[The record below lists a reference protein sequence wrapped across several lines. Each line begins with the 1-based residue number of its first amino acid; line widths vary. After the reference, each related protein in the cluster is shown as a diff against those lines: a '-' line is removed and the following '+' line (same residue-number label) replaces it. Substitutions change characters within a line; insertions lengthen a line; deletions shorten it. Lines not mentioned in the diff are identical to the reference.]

1 MRAPSSLRWLRPLAL
16 AVVFALLAV
25 GEGAGQVV
33 PQELQARARYAA
45 AQQAFQTLQAE
56 ASELQPRVAQVA
68 ATLEGYRRIGNQRAT
83 EDVFVNE
90 YFALALR
97 LQRVDVRSREA
108 RATLDEARR
117 DLLRVL
123 RDREDAFLAELSR
136 NPTRVREEEINRQVV
151 RIRQEVSQL
160 ERERQPIAEVGFR
173 PVPPLAAAPTDGP
186 VELRAK
192 AGFLE
197 RIAGDYIS
205 LLSFLDEEIAVRERS
220 LRLQRSAQD
229 ARDGIGR
236 FDGDRPPA
244 TGAAARPQGNLP
256 GRPEA
261 VEIQPQ
267 EPAFYDLPLVE
278 QIESL
283 RSVRSQAEQARDEAL
298 QRAIALRQLA
308 VLRGG
313 GGGNEP

>member
-1 MRAPSSLRWLRPLAL
+1 M
-16 AVVFALLAV
+16 
-25 GEGAGQVV
+25 GEVSAQTL
-33 PQELQARARYAA
+33 PQELQARARYSA
-45 AQQAFQTLQAE
+45 AQQTFQSLQAE

-68 ATLEGYRRIGNQRAT
+68 ATLEGYRRLGNQRAT

-136 NPTRVREEEINRQVV
+136 NPIRAREEEINRQIV

-205 LLSFLDEEIAVRERS
+205 LLSFLDDEIAVRERS

-244 TGAAARPQGNLP
+244 TGAGARPPGAIP
-256 GRPEA
+256 GRSGEA
-261 VEIQPQ
+261 DAPPQ
-267 EPAFYDLPLVE
+267 DPAFYDLPLVE

-283 RSVRSQAEQARDEAL
+283 RSVRNQAEQARDEAL
-298 QRAIALRQLA
+298 QRAAALRQLA
-308 VLRGG
+308 ILRGG
-313 GGGNEP
+313 SGGSET

>member
-1 MRAPSSLRWLRPLAL
+1 VLA
-16 AVVFALLAV
+16 FAAFIAV
-25 GEGAGQVV
+25 GEGVAQTL
-33 PQELQARARYAA
+33 PQELQARARYTT
-45 AQQAFQTLQAE
+45 AQQNFQSLQAE

-117 DLLRVL
+117 DLLRIL
-123 RDREDAFLAELSR
+123 RDREDAFLAELTR
-136 NPTRVREEEINRQVV
+136 NPTRAREVEINRQVV

-197 RIAGDYIS
+197 RIAGDYSS

-229 ARDGIGR
+229 ARAGIGR

-244 TGAAARPQGNLP
+244 TCSCARPPVALT
-256 GRPEA
+256 GRDGVEA
-261 VEIQPQ
+261 QPQ
-267 EPAFYDLPLVE
+267 DPAFYDLPLVE

-283 RSVRSQAEQARDEAL
+283 RSVKNQAEQARDEAL

-313 GGGNEP
+313 GEEEST